1 MAGSSGHESARGCSR
16 WQCSITMLH
25 EQELPSSILLWSWAL
40 KEFSFL
46 FYTTSFFQLFSD
58 CLLGPSASV
67 QSGTGALAQVVTMEI
82 VTTDI
87 SAEAKAMR
95 QMILVQPCPSLNPP
109 TFLGKALPISL
120 ERSWRENNFKGVK
133 LQCLPTADSTKL
145 SKVFFFPK
153 RTGLCWN
160 FYIRD
165 CKESLHYL
173 SAVNTFFSLWKLRL
187 RESEWG

>member
-1 MAGSSGHESARGCSR
+1 MAGSNVHESARGFSR
-16 WQCSITMLH
+16 WQCSMNRNYYHQFACNSGHWRSSLSFST
-25 EQELPSSILLWSWAL
+25 QLPSSSC
-40 KEFSFL
+40 FSV
-46 FYTTSFFQLFSD
+46 

-67 QSGTGALAQVVTMEI
+67 QSGTGALAHVVTMEM

-95 QMILVQPCPSLNPP
+95 QMILIQPCPSLNPP

-145 SKVFFFPK
+145 SEVFFFPK
-153 RTGLCWN
+153 RTTLCWN
-160 FYIRD
+160 VYIRD
-165 CKESLHYL
+165 RNESSHYL
-173 SAVNTFFSLWKLRL
+173 SGVNAFFPLWKLRF